1 MIDKSK
7 VVDFLLEYEEFMP
20 EHIHR
25 KLKIDIKSDFA
36 VSIIGP
42 RRAGKTYFMHQLRRG
57 LDDVMYLNFEDSRI
71 RDTKYSELRDIIRIY
86 IELFGRTPRY
96 LFLDEIQ
103 VMDGWE
109 IILRELHELK
119 KYKVVITGSSSRLLS
134 KEIATQMRGRTLS
147 YWLLPFDFSE
157 FLTSKG
163 HKTKKAVTKDEEARV
178 RNVLKEYLEYG
189 GFPDISFSSDKIRI
203 LREYADLILYRDF
216 IERHNIKNPALAR
229 FILEYMLQN
238 FSNEITA
245 NSIYKKAKSIE
256 LKTAKDTVYDYL
268 DRLEDTAFFFF
279 LERYSARAHM
289 RKAFPKKVYL
299 CDTGLTKI
307 VRFSGD
313 YGKLMENTVF
323 LELMRETNENP
334 LINIYYY
341 KGSQNHEVDFLLK
354 EGNKITRLIQVCYD
368 LDDSGTKRR
377 ELRSLV
383 KASKELKCSSLLVV
397 TWDYEGEEEFKGK
410 KIKFVPLWKWLLG
423 YGY

>member
-1 MIDKSK
+1 
-7 VVDFLLEYEEFMP
+7 
-20 EHIHR
+20 
-25 KLKIDIKSDFA
+25 
-36 VSIIGP
+36 
-42 RRAGKTYFMHQLRRG
+42 
-57 LDDVMYLNFEDSRI
+57 
-71 RDTKYSELRDIIRIY
+71 
-86 IELFGRTPRY
+86 
-96 LFLDEIQ
+96 
-103 VMDGWE
+103 
-109 IILRELHELK
+109 
-119 KYKVVITGSSSRLLS
+119 
-134 KEIATQMRGRTLS
+134 
-147 YWLLPFDFSE
+147 
-157 FLTSKG
+157 
-163 HKTKKAVTKDEEARV
+163 
-178 RNVLKEYLEYG
+178 
-189 GFPDISFSSDKIRI
+189 
-203 LREYADLILYRDF
+203 
-216 IERHNIKNPALAR
+216 
-229 FILEYMLQN
+229 
-238 FSNEITA
+238 
-245 NSIYKKAKSIE
+245 
-256 LKTAKDTVYDYL
+256 
-268 DRLEDTAFFFF
+268 
-279 LERYSARAHM
+279 M